1 LIRKLFF
8 LLIIYLV
15 TISINLTASD
25 KLKILIVSE
34 NFNKTDL
41 LNEKN
46 IYDLMSESL
55 NQKYDVVYE
64 LEAYKYMIPGGKVN
78 CKTGD
83 INCTFKLVEPLLKKT
98 QDCLSSNN
106 GKSEK
111 CYTNLLK
118 KYDSN
123 FLIINNFKKQDSKVQ
138 IKSTLFRNSSNNLE
152 IENIFDKSIL
162 EFQSDYYLKEIPKF
176 LFDNKYVIN
185 IPNELLFKNE
195 KVNLNGLQIETFNKL
210 DIEIYKFVTADELA
224 DAMIEEQKAILKQG
238 DSLFQNGEYSRA
250 KNIYNGIIKAI
261 DVGLRP
267 EIKLKVTKYVS
278 GLKSRIGLCDVNE
291 FLKLVNSNDKKF
303 SVLQNSANIDVLL
316 EIIREYKNLSDLLD
330 GNPFIDKPTK
340 NKVKIGLNSRIK
352 LLFNPIFNSWQKR
365 AEQIFYQLKFNEAI
379 EEYNN
384 IINEI
389 QRVVIDEK
397 DKSNL
402 IDKYNKS
409 IDNVRINGKKLLA
422 NFIRSRSNIAE
433 RKNINYISQYFI
445 EEKIENLK
453 IYLIISDNIS
463 KELLEI
469 LNNNEYREYLDNNLK
484 KYYNRVAFQI
494 NQSRLNHSDTI
505 KLQYS
510 PYYSFIDRQGIE
522 FNYIP
527 GLESVKECD
536 ISETNCSI
544 SIDGKKVKII
554 KPKSFYI
561 SKYEVSQNNWLNIMD
576 PNFNKTLKEIEK
588 KQIGNE
594 KIEQEVKDYI
604 KKSSFNPSYFKEC
617 GRDCPIENIN
627 ITEIEI
633 FINSYCAKN
642 NYGSQN
648 CPYRLPTNSE
658 WEYSAKGWEND
669 SYAGLPFNQ
678 SNDDDLGKIANFGGN
693 CTVAYGG
700 SYNLLSHSNTSYN
713 PISIFSSKPIDF
725 SFYKSVN
732 SENKEVLGD
741 KNKCGTNEVGKKT
754 PNFFS
759 LYDMAG
765 NVGEWCV
772 LNYKNN
778 SYGVCGGSW
787 ALKSEYQKSEYLTK
801 IEKNIKNPTI
811 GFRLIYMPK
820 E

>member
-1 LIRKLFF
+1 
-8 LLIIYLV
+8 
-15 TISINLTASD
+15 
-25 KLKILIVSE
+25 
-34 NFNKTDL
+34 
-41 LNEKN
+41 
-46 IYDLMSESL
+46 MSESL

-83 INCTFKLVEPLLKKT
+83 ITCTFKLVEPLLKKT
-98 QDCLSSNN
+98 QDCILSNY

-111 CYTNLLK
+111 CYSNLLK

-123 FLIINNFKKQDSKVQ
+123 LLIINNFKRQESKVQ
-138 IKSTLFRNSSNNLE
+138 IKSTLFRRSGNLLE
-152 IENIFDKSIL
+152 IENIFEKSIL
-162 EFQSDYYLKEIPKF
+162 EFQSDYYLKEIPMF

-185 IPNELLFKNE
+185 LPNELLYKNE
-195 KVNLNGLQIETFNKL
+195 KVDLKGLQIETFNKL
-210 DIEIYKFVTADELA
+210 DIEIYNFVTGDELA
-224 DAMIEEQKAILKQG
+224 DAMIEEQKSILKQG
-238 DSLFQNGEYSRA
+238 DSHFQNAEYSRA

-261 DVGLRP
+261 DAGLRP

-278 GLKSRIGLCDVNE
+278 GLKARIGLCDVNE
-291 FLKLVNSNDKKF
+291 FLKLVSNNDKKF
-303 SVLQNSANIDVLL
+303 SVLHDSAKIDELL
-316 EIIREYKNLSDLLD
+316 EIIREYKNLSNLLES
-330 GNPFIDKPTK
+330 NPFIDKLTK
-340 NKVKIGLNSRIK
+340 NKVNIGLNSRIK
-352 LLFNPIFNSWQKR
+352 LLINPTFNSWQKR
-365 AEQIFYQLKFNEAI
+365 AEQLFYQYKFNEAI

-389 QRVVIDEK
+389 YRVVIDEK
-397 DKSNL
+397 EKSRL

-409 IDNVRINGKKLLA
+409 IEDVKVNGKKLLG

-463 KELLEI
+463 NELLEI
-469 LNNNEYREYLDNNLK
+469 LNNVEYKEYLDNNLK

-505 KLQYS
+505 KLEYS
-510 PYYSFIDRQGIE
+510 PYSSFVDRQGIE

-527 GLESVKECD
+527 GLETVKECD
-536 ISETNCSI
+536 NSDTNCSV

-561 SKYEVSQNNWLNIMD
+561 SKYEVSQFNWLNIKD
-576 PNFNKTLKEIEK
+576 PNFIRISKEEEK
-588 KQIGNE
+588 RN
-594 KIEQEVKDYI
+594 YFRT
-604 KKSSFNPSYFKEC
+604 SASNPSYFKEC
-617 GRDCPIENIN
+617 GANCPVENIN
-627 ITEIEI
+627 ISEIED
-633 FINSYCAKN
+633 FIESYCAKSN
-642 NYGSQN
+642 FGSQN
-648 CPYRLPTNSE
+648 CPYRLPTNYE

-669 SYAGLPFNQ
+669 SYAGLSYNSPN
-678 SNDDDLGKIANFGGN
+678 NDDIGKIANFGEN
-693 CTVAYGG
+693 CTVSYGG
-700 SYNLLSHSNTSYN
+700 SYDLFTLKNDSSNPLSSFFAT
-713 PISIFSSKPIDF
+713 KPIDF
-725 SFYKSVN
+725 SLYKSA
-732 SENKEVLGD
+732 SSDLKVLLGN
-741 KNKCGTNEVGKKT
+741 KNKCGTNEVGKKS
-754 PNFFS
+754 PNFFN

-772 LNYKNN
+772 LNSKNN

-787 ALKSEYQKSEYLTK
+787 ALNGEYQKSDYFNRIDK
-801 IEKNIKNPTI
+801 SIKNPTI